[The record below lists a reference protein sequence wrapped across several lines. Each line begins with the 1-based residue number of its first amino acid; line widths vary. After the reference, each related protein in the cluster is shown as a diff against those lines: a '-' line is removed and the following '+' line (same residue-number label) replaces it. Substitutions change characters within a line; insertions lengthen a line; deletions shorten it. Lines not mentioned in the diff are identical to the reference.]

1 MNMRNEPVHVMAC
14 VVKRETPPHMEVETL
29 WIFTWKKGVTNGTDH
44 HLKTFFLNSM
54 HASCKK
60 FVRNAYSKHFSG
72 YDCIRKTIQQI
83 RLHSPY
89 ANGFAMEICPQS
101 RGGVWGKPKIVAK
114 RHPSVS
120 NSAWESIFQMNVDCY
135 FTTWKLGFCNISKYL
150 ARYGIQM
157 DPSITIRRKQ
167 SEKKPDLFCGDC
179 YPRLSKRG
187 SELIQKMPMIERLP
201 RRFNIVEHR

>member
-1 MNMRNEPVHVMAC
+1 MRPPPIWRWKLCEFSHG
-14 VVKRETPPHMEVETL
+14 KRGWQTGP
-29 WIFTWKKGVTNGTDH
+29 III
-44 HLKTFFLNSM
+44 LKPFSSILCY
-54 HASCKK
+54 ASCKK
-60 FVRNAYSKHFSG
+60 IVRNAYSKHFSG
-72 YDCIRKTIQQI
+72 YDCIRKKIQQI
-83 RLHSPY
+83 RLYSPY

-167 SEKKPDLFCGDC
+167 SEKKPNLFCGDC

-187 SELIQKMPMIERLP
+187 SELIQKVPMIERLP